1 MGDSDEGP
9 RRQGFAQIPLDLPVE
24 PRYGVADFLVS
35 PANSTAFS
43 VVQRWPDWPSQT
55 LLLLGPPGSGKSHL
69 MAIWGRAA
77 NAVAVAPTEIP
88 PLSALAQVPQSG
100 CAFALDD
107 VDNVTDET
115 ALFHFLNFVTENGA
129 FLLMSARRAPAAS
142 HVRLPDLLSRL
153 RRAPMIE
160 IGAPDDELILSVLE
174 KLFRDRQ
181 LVVERALL
189 DYISLRLERSLDA
202 ARRFVCALD
211 REALARGRPVTR
223 ALAGEVLER
232 LRET

>member
-69 MAIWGRAA
+69 VKIWRDRAEA
-77 NAVAVAPTEIP
+77 LEVAPAEIP
-88 PLSALAQVPQSG
+88 PLSVLSERALN
-100 CAFALDD
+100 AFALDD